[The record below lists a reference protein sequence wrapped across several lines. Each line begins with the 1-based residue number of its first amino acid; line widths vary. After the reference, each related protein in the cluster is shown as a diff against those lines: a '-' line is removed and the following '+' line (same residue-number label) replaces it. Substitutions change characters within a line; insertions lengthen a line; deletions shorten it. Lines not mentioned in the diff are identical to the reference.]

1 MIEVSHLTKRYG
13 GHTAV
18 SNLSFTIEKGQ
29 IYGFLGPNGAGKS
42 TTMNIVTGYL
52 SATSGEVTVGGKSIL
67 EDPNLVKRQIGY
79 LPEQPPLYQDMTV
92 KEYLYFMYELKKT
105 KLPREKHIKE
115 ICRLVK
121 IDNVYNRLIA
131 NLSKGYKQRVGIAQA
146 LLGDPEV
153 VLGKYG
159 ALLVVFLAPMA
170 VIGVYPLILS
180 AFGNVYLP
188 AAYSAWLGFFLLG
201 AALLAIGM
209 FISSLTE
216 SQAVAAGLCFL
227 VMLVNYF
234 ITSLAGFISTT
245 AFASFAAFTV
255 VILALA
261 GIVWFMTRSGLASG
275 VLALV
280 LEAVL
285 LFFYAGDTSAF
296 EGFFPEVMENLSL
309 FDQFYQFVNGVFDLR
324 AVVYLLSV
332 SGLFLFLTVQSLEKR
347 RWSE

>member
-1 MIEVSHLTKRYG
+1 M
-13 GHTAV
+13 TAV
-18 SNLSFTIEKGQ
+18 FRHELSSYFKSVSGYVFGAFLLLFAGIYTTDINLNAGLTNFEYVLDYMCI
-29 IYGFLGPNGAGKS
+29 IFLIIVPIL
-42 TTMNIVTGYL
+42 TMRVV
-52 SATSGEVTVGGKSIL
+52 AE
-67 EDPNLVKRQIGY
+67 ERQRTDQLLY
-79 LPEQPPLYQDMTV
+79 SLPLTMT
-92 KEYLYFMYELKKT
+92 
-105 KLPREKHIKE
+105 
-115 ICRLVK
+115 
-121 IDNVYNRLIA
+121 
-131 NLSKGYKQRVGIAQA
+131 
-146 LLGDPEV
+146 EV

-245 AFASFAAFTV
+245 AFASFASFTV

>member
-1 MIEVSHLTKRYG
+1 M
-13 GHTAV
+13 TAV
-18 SNLSFTIEKGQ
+18 FRHELSSYFKSVSGYVFGAFLLLFGGIYTTDINLNAGLTNFEYVLDYMCI
-29 IYGFLGPNGAGKS
+29 IFLIIVPIL
-42 TTMNIVTGYL
+42 TMRVV
-52 SATSGEVTVGGKSIL
+52 AE
-67 EDPNLVKRQIGY
+67 ERRQRTDQLLY
-79 LPEQPPLYQDMTV
+79 SLPLTMT
-92 KEYLYFMYELKKT
+92 
-105 KLPREKHIKE
+105 
-115 ICRLVK
+115 
-121 IDNVYNRLIA
+121 
-131 NLSKGYKQRVGIAQA
+131 
-146 LLGDPEV
+146 EV
-153 VLGKYG
+153 VLGKYE

-216 SQAVAAGLCFL
+216 SQAVAAGLCFV

>member
-1 MIEVSHLTKRYG
+1 M
-13 GHTAV
+13 TAV
-18 SNLSFTIEKGQ
+18 FRHELSSYFKSVSGYVFGAFLLLFGGIYTTDINLNAGLTNFEYVLDYMCI
-29 IYGFLGPNGAGKS
+29 IFLIIVPIL
-42 TTMNIVTGYL
+42 TMRVV
-52 SATSGEVTVGGKSIL
+52 AE
-67 EDPNLVKRQIGY
+67 ERRQRTDQLLY
-79 LPEQPPLYQDMTV
+79 SLPLTMT
-92 KEYLYFMYELKKT
+92 
-105 KLPREKHIKE
+105 
-115 ICRLVK
+115 
-121 IDNVYNRLIA
+121 
-131 NLSKGYKQRVGIAQA
+131 
-146 LLGDPEV
+146 EV

-234 ITSLAGFISTT
+234 ITSLADFISTT

-296 EGFFPEVMENLSL
+296 EGLFPEVMENLSL

>member
-1 MIEVSHLTKRYG
+1 M
-13 GHTAV
+13 TAV
-18 SNLSFTIEKGQ
+18 FRHELSSYFKSVSGYVFGAFLLLFGGIYTTDINLNAGLTNFEYVLDYMCI
-29 IYGFLGPNGAGKS
+29 IFLIIVPIL
-42 TTMNIVTGYL
+42 TMRVV
-52 SATSGEVTVGGKSIL
+52 AE
-67 EDPNLVKRQIGY
+67 ERRQRTDQLLY
-79 LPEQPPLYQDMTV
+79 SLPLTMT
-92 KEYLYFMYELKKT
+92 
-105 KLPREKHIKE
+105 
-115 ICRLVK
+115 
-121 IDNVYNRLIA
+121 
-131 NLSKGYKQRVGIAQA
+131 
-146 LLGDPEV
+146 EV

-216 SQAVAAGLCFL
+216 SQAVAAGLCFV

-234 ITSLAGFISTT
+234 ITSLADFISTT

>member
-1 MIEVSHLTKRYG
+1 M
-13 GHTAV
+13 TAV
-18 SNLSFTIEKGQ
+18 FRHELSSYFKSVSGYVFGAFLLLFAGIYTTDINLNAGLTNFEYVLDYMCI
-29 IYGFLGPNGAGKS
+29 IFLIIVPIL
-42 TTMNIVTGYL
+42 TMRVV
-52 SATSGEVTVGGKSIL
+52 AE
-67 EDPNLVKRQIGY
+67 ERRQRTDQLLY
-79 LPEQPPLYQDMTV
+79 SLPLTMT
-92 KEYLYFMYELKKT
+92 
-105 KLPREKHIKE
+105 
-115 ICRLVK
+115 
-121 IDNVYNRLIA
+121 
-131 NLSKGYKQRVGIAQA
+131 
-146 LLGDPEV
+146 EV

-188 AAYSAWLGFFLLG
+188 TAYSAWLGFFLLG
-201 AALLAIGM
+201 ATLLAIGM

-234 ITSLAGFISTT
+234 ITSLADFISTT

>member
-1 MIEVSHLTKRYG
+1 M
-13 GHTAV
+13 TAV
-18 SNLSFTIEKGQ
+18 FRHELSSYFKSVSGYVFGAFLLLFGGIYTTDINLNAGLTNFEYVLDYMCI
-29 IYGFLGPNGAGKS
+29 IFLIIVPIL
-42 TTMNIVTGYL
+42 TMRVV
-52 SATSGEVTVGGKSIL
+52 AE
-67 EDPNLVKRQIGY
+67 ERRQRTDQLLY
-79 LPEQPPLYQDMTV
+79 SLPLTMT
-92 KEYLYFMYELKKT
+92 
-105 KLPREKHIKE
+105 
-115 ICRLVK
+115 
-121 IDNVYNRLIA
+121 
-131 NLSKGYKQRVGIAQA
+131 
-146 LLGDPEV
+146 EV

-188 AAYSAWLGFFLLG
+188 AAYNAWLGFFLLG

-216 SQAVAAGLCFL
+216 SQAVAAGLCFV

-245 AFASFAAFTV
+245 ASASFAAFTV

>member
-1 MIEVSHLTKRYG
+1 M
-13 GHTAV
+13 TAV
-18 SNLSFTIEKGQ
+18 FRHELSSYFKSVSGYVFGAFLLLFGGIYTTDINLNAGLTNFEYVLDYMCI
-29 IYGFLGPNGAGKS
+29 IFLIIVPIL
-42 TTMNIVTGYL
+42 TMRVV
-52 SATSGEVTVGGKSIL
+52 AE
-67 EDPNLVKRQIGY
+67 ERRQRTDQLLY
-79 LPEQPPLYQDMTV
+79 SLPLTMT
-92 KEYLYFMYELKKT
+92 
-105 KLPREKHIKE
+105 
-115 ICRLVK
+115 
-121 IDNVYNRLIA
+121 
-131 NLSKGYKQRVGIAQA
+131 
-146 LLGDPEV
+146 EV

-216 SQAVAAGLCFL
+216 SQAVAAGLCFV

-234 ITSLAGFISTT
+234 ITSLADFISTT
-245 AFASFAAFTV
+245 AFASFASFTV

-296 EGFFPEVMENLSL
+296 EGLFPEVMENLSL

>member
-1 MIEVSHLTKRYG
+1 M
-13 GHTAV
+13 TAV
-18 SNLSFTIEKGQ
+18 FRHELSSYFKSVSGYVFGAFLLLFAGIYTTDINLNAGLTNFEYVLDYMCI
-29 IYGFLGPNGAGKS
+29 IFLIIVPIL
-42 TTMNIVTGYL
+42 TMRVV
-52 SATSGEVTVGGKSIL
+52 AE
-67 EDPNLVKRQIGY
+67 ERRQRTDQLLY
-79 LPEQPPLYQDMTV
+79 SLPLTMT
-92 KEYLYFMYELKKT
+92 
-105 KLPREKHIKE
+105 
-115 ICRLVK
+115 
-121 IDNVYNRLIA
+121 
-131 NLSKGYKQRVGIAQA
+131 
-146 LLGDPEV
+146 EV

-188 AAYSAWLGFFLLG
+188 TAYSAWLGFFLLG
-201 AALLAIGM
+201 ATLLAIGM

-234 ITSLAGFISTT
+234 ITSLADFISTT

-296 EGFFPEVMENLSL
+296 EGLFPEVMENLSL

-332 SGLFLFLTVQSLEKR
+332 SGLFLFQIGRAHV
-347 RWSE
+347 

>member
-1 MIEVSHLTKRYG
+1 M
-13 GHTAV
+13 TAV
-18 SNLSFTIEKGQ
+18 FRHELSSCF
-29 IYGFLGPNGAGKS
+29 KS
-42 TTMNIVTGYL
+42 VSGYVFC
-52 SATSGEVTVGGKSIL
+52 AF
-67 EDPNLVKRQIGY
+67 
-79 LPEQPPLYQDMTV
+79 QPPSAGIYTTDINLNAGLTNFEYVLDYMCIIFLIIVPILTMRVVAEERRQRTDQLLYSLPLTMT
-92 KEYLYFMYELKKT
+92 
-105 KLPREKHIKE
+105 
-115 ICRLVK
+115 
-121 IDNVYNRLIA
+121 
-131 NLSKGYKQRVGIAQA
+131 
-146 LLGDPEV
+146 EV

-216 SQAVAAGLCFL
+216 SQAVAAGLCFV

-245 AFASFAAFTV
+245 AFASFASFTV

-296 EGFFPEVMENLSL
+296 EGLFPEVMENLSL

>member
-1 MIEVSHLTKRYG
+1 M
-13 GHTAV
+13 TAV
-18 SNLSFTIEKGQ
+18 FRHELSSYFKSVSGYVFGAFLLLFGGIYTTDINLNAGLTNFEYVLDYMCI
-29 IYGFLGPNGAGKS
+29 IFLIIVPIL
-42 TTMNIVTGYL
+42 TMRVV
-52 SATSGEVTVGGKSIL
+52 AE
-67 EDPNLVKRQIGY
+67 ERRQRTDQLLY
-79 LPEQPPLYQDMTV
+79 SLPLTMT
-92 KEYLYFMYELKKT
+92 
-105 KLPREKHIKE
+105 
-115 ICRLVK
+115 
-121 IDNVYNRLIA
+121 
-131 NLSKGYKQRVGIAQA
+131 
-146 LLGDPEV
+146 EV
-153 VLGKYG
+153 VLGKYE

-216 SQAVAAGLCFL
+216 SQAVAAGLCFV

-234 ITSLAGFISTT
+234 ITSLADFISTT

>member
-1 MIEVSHLTKRYG
+1 M
-13 GHTAV
+13 TAV
-18 SNLSFTIEKGQ
+18 FRHELSSYFKSVSGYVFGAFLLLFGGIYTTDINLNAGLTNFEYVLDYMCI
-29 IYGFLGPNGAGKS
+29 IFLIIVPIL
-42 TTMNIVTGYL
+42 TMRVV
-52 SATSGEVTVGGKSIL
+52 AE
-67 EDPNLVKRQIGY
+67 ERRQRTDQLLY
-79 LPEQPPLYQDMTV
+79 SLPLTMT
-92 KEYLYFMYELKKT
+92 
-105 KLPREKHIKE
+105 
-115 ICRLVK
+115 
-121 IDNVYNRLIA
+121 
-131 NLSKGYKQRVGIAQA
+131 
-146 LLGDPEV
+146 EV

-188 AAYSAWLGFFLLG
+188 AAYNAWLGFFLLG

-216 SQAVAAGLCFL
+216 SQAVAAGLCFV

-245 AFASFAAFTV
+245 AFASFASFTV

-296 EGFFPEVMENLSL
+296 EGLFPEVMENLSL

>member
-1 MIEVSHLTKRYG
+1 M
-13 GHTAV
+13 TAV
-18 SNLSFTIEKGQ
+18 FRHELSSYFKSVSGYVFGAFLLLFGGIYTTDINLNAGLTNFEYVLDYMCI
-29 IYGFLGPNGAGKS
+29 IFLIIVPIL
-42 TTMNIVTGYL
+42 TMRVV
-52 SATSGEVTVGGKSIL
+52 AE
-67 EDPNLVKRQIGY
+67 ERRQRTDQLLY
-79 LPEQPPLYQDMTV
+79 SLPLTMT
-92 KEYLYFMYELKKT
+92 
-105 KLPREKHIKE
+105 
-115 ICRLVK
+115 
-121 IDNVYNRLIA
+121 
-131 NLSKGYKQRVGIAQA
+131 
-146 LLGDPEV
+146 EV

-296 EGFFPEVMENLSL
+296 EGLFPEVMENLSL

>member
-1 MIEVSHLTKRYG
+1 M
-13 GHTAV
+13 TAV
-18 SNLSFTIEKGQ
+18 FRHELSSYFKSVSGYVFGAFLLLFAGIYTTDINLNAGLTSFEYVLDYMCI
-29 IYGFLGPNGAGKS
+29 IFLIIVPIL
-42 TTMNIVTGYL
+42 TMRVV
-52 SATSGEVTVGGKSIL
+52 AE
-67 EDPNLVKRQIGY
+67 ERRQRTDQLLY
-79 LPEQPPLYQDMTV
+79 SLPLTMT
-92 KEYLYFMYELKKT
+92 
-105 KLPREKHIKE
+105 
-115 ICRLVK
+115 
-121 IDNVYNRLIA
+121 
-131 NLSKGYKQRVGIAQA
+131 
-146 LLGDPEV
+146 EV

-216 SQAVAAGLCFL
+216 SQAVAAGLCFV

-245 AFASFAAFTV
+245 AFASFASFTV

-296 EGFFPEVMENLSL
+296 EGLFPEVMENLSL

>member
-1 MIEVSHLTKRYG
+1 M
-13 GHTAV
+13 TAV
-18 SNLSFTIEKGQ
+18 FRHELSSYFKSVSGYVFGAFLLLFAGIYTTDINLNAGLTNFEYVLDYMCI
-29 IYGFLGPNGAGKS
+29 IFLIIVPIL
-42 TTMNIVTGYL
+42 TMRVV
-52 SATSGEVTVGGKSIL
+52 AE
-67 EDPNLVKRQIGY
+67 ERRQRTDQLLY
-79 LPEQPPLYQDMTV
+79 SLPLTMT
-92 KEYLYFMYELKKT
+92 
-105 KLPREKHIKE
+105 
-115 ICRLVK
+115 
-121 IDNVYNRLIA
+121 
-131 NLSKGYKQRVGIAQA
+131 
-146 LLGDPEV
+146 EV

-216 SQAVAAGLCFL
+216 SQAVAAGLCF
-227 VMLVNYF
+227 VVILVNYF

-245 AFASFAAFTV
+245 AFASFASFTV

-296 EGFFPEVMENLSL
+296 EGLFPEVMENLSL

>member
-1 MIEVSHLTKRYG
+1 M
-13 GHTAV
+13 TAV
-18 SNLSFTIEKGQ
+18 FRHELSSYFKSVSGYVFGAFLLLFAGIYTTDINLNSGLTSFEYVLSYMCIIFLIIVPILTMQVVAEERRQRTDQ
-29 IYGFLGPNGAGKS
+29 ILYSLPL
-42 TTMNIVTGYL
+42 TMT
-52 SATSGEVTVGGKSIL
+52 
-67 EDPNLVKRQIGY
+67 
-79 LPEQPPLYQDMTV
+79 
-92 KEYLYFMYELKKT
+92 
-105 KLPREKHIKE
+105 
-115 ICRLVK
+115 
-121 IDNVYNRLIA
+121 
-131 NLSKGYKQRVGIAQA
+131 
-146 LLGDPEV
+146 EV

-188 AAYSAWLGFFLLG
+188 TAYSAWLGFFLLG
-201 AALLAIGM
+201 ATLLAIGM

>member
-1 MIEVSHLTKRYG
+1 M
-13 GHTAV
+13 TAV
-18 SNLSFTIEKGQ
+18 FRHELSSYFKSVSGYVFGAFLLLFAGIYTTDINLNAGLTNFEYVLDYMCI
-29 IYGFLGPNGAGKS
+29 IFLIIVPIL
-42 TTMNIVTGYL
+42 TMRVV
-52 SATSGEVTVGGKSIL
+52 AE
-67 EDPNLVKRQIGY
+67 ERQRTDQLLY
-79 LPEQPPLYQDMTV
+79 SLPLTMT
-92 KEYLYFMYELKKT
+92 
-105 KLPREKHIKE
+105 
-115 ICRLVK
+115 
-121 IDNVYNRLIA
+121 
-131 NLSKGYKQRVGIAQA
+131 
-146 LLGDPEV
+146 EV

-216 SQAVAAGLCFL
+216 SQAVAAGLCFV

-245 AFASFAAFTV
+245 AFASFASFTV

-296 EGFFPEVMENLSL
+296 EGLFPEVMENLSL

>member
-1 MIEVSHLTKRYG
+1 M
-13 GHTAV
+13 TAV
-18 SNLSFTIEKGQ
+18 FRHELSSYFKSVSGYVFGAFLLLFAGIYTTDINLNAGLTNFEYVLDYMCI
-29 IYGFLGPNGAGKS
+29 IFLIIVPIL
-42 TTMNIVTGYL
+42 TMRVV
-52 SATSGEVTVGGKSIL
+52 AE
-67 EDPNLVKRQIGY
+67 ERRQRTDQLLY
-79 LPEQPPLYQDMTV
+79 SLPLTMT
-92 KEYLYFMYELKKT
+92 
-105 KLPREKHIKE
+105 
-115 ICRLVK
+115 
-121 IDNVYNRLIA
+121 
-131 NLSKGYKQRVGIAQA
+131 
-146 LLGDPEV
+146 EV

-245 AFASFAAFTV
+245 AFASFASFTV

-296 EGFFPEVMENLSL
+296 EGLFPEVMENLSL

>member
-1 MIEVSHLTKRYG
+1 M
-13 GHTAV
+13 TAV
-18 SNLSFTIEKGQ
+18 FRHELSSYFKSVSGYVFGAFLLLFAGIYTTDINLNAGLTNFEYVLDYMCI
-29 IYGFLGPNGAGKS
+29 IFLIIVPIL
-42 TTMNIVTGYL
+42 TMRVV
-52 SATSGEVTVGGKSIL
+52 AE
-67 EDPNLVKRQIGY
+67 ERRQRTDQLLY
-79 LPEQPPLYQDMTV
+79 SLPLTMT
-92 KEYLYFMYELKKT
+92 
-105 KLPREKHIKE
+105 
-115 ICRLVK
+115 
-121 IDNVYNRLIA
+121 
-131 NLSKGYKQRVGIAQA
+131 
-146 LLGDPEV
+146 EV

-209 FISSLTE
+209 FISSLTRARRWRRGCA
-216 SQAVAAGLCFL
+216 SWSCW
-227 VMLVNYF
+227 
-234 ITSLAGFISTT
+234 STT
-245 AFASFAAFTV
+245 SSPACWLHLHHRLRLLRRLHRGDPGPGGDRLV
-255 VILALA
+255 HDPQRLAP
-261 GIVWFMTRSGLASG
+261 G

-296 EGFFPEVMENLSL
+296 EGLFPEVMENLSL

>member
-1 MIEVSHLTKRYG
+1 M
-13 GHTAV
+13 TAV
-18 SNLSFTIEKGQ
+18 FRHELSSYFKSVSGYVFGAFLLLFAGIYTTDINLNAGLTNFEYVLDYMCI
-29 IYGFLGPNGAGKS
+29 IFLIIVPIL
-42 TTMNIVTGYL
+42 TMRVV
-52 SATSGEVTVGGKSIL
+52 AE
-67 EDPNLVKRQIGY
+67 ERRQRTDQLLY
-79 LPEQPPLYQDMTV
+79 SLPLTMT
-92 KEYLYFMYELKKT
+92 
-105 KLPREKHIKE
+105 
-115 ICRLVK
+115 
-121 IDNVYNRLIA
+121 
-131 NLSKGYKQRVGIAQA
+131 
-146 LLGDPEV
+146 EV

-234 ITSLAGFISTT
+234 ITSLADFISTT
-245 AFASFAAFTV
+245 AFASFASFTV

-296 EGFFPEVMENLSL
+296 EGLFPEVMENLSL

>member
-1 MIEVSHLTKRYG
+1 M
-13 GHTAV
+13 TAV
-18 SNLSFTIEKGQ
+18 FRHELSSYFKSVSGYVFGAFLLLFAGIYTTDINLNAGLTNFEYVLDYMCI
-29 IYGFLGPNGAGKS
+29 IFLIIVPIL
-42 TTMNIVTGYL
+42 TMRVV
-52 SATSGEVTVGGKSIL
+52 AE
-67 EDPNLVKRQIGY
+67 ERRQRTDQLLY
-79 LPEQPPLYQDMTV
+79 SLPLTMT
-92 KEYLYFMYELKKT
+92 
-105 KLPREKHIKE
+105 
-115 ICRLVK
+115 
-121 IDNVYNRLIA
+121 
-131 NLSKGYKQRVGIAQA
+131 
-146 LLGDPEV
+146 EV

-188 AAYSAWLGFFLLG
+188 AAYNAWLGFFLLG

-296 EGFFPEVMENLSL
+296 EGLFPEVMENLSL

>member
-1 MIEVSHLTKRYG
+1 M
-13 GHTAV
+13 TAV
-18 SNLSFTIEKGQ
+18 FRHELSSYFKSVSGYVFGAFLLLFAGIYTTDINLNAGLTNFEYVLDYMCI
-29 IYGFLGPNGAGKS
+29 IFLIIVPIL
-42 TTMNIVTGYL
+42 TMRVV
-52 SATSGEVTVGGKSIL
+52 AE
-67 EDPNLVKRQIGY
+67 ERRQRTDQLLY
-79 LPEQPPLYQDMTV
+79 SLPLTMT
-92 KEYLYFMYELKKT
+92 
-105 KLPREKHIKE
+105 
-115 ICRLVK
+115 
-121 IDNVYNRLIA
+121 
-131 NLSKGYKQRVGIAQA
+131 
-146 LLGDPEV
+146 EV

-216 SQAVAAGLCFL
+216 SQAVAAGLCFV

-234 ITSLAGFISTT
+234 ITSLADFISTT
-245 AFASFAAFTV
+245 AFASFASFTV

>member
-1 MIEVSHLTKRYG
+1 M
-13 GHTAV
+13 TAV
-18 SNLSFTIEKGQ
+18 FRHELSSYFKSVSGYVFGAFLLLFAGIYTTDINLNAGLTNFEYVLDYMCI
-29 IYGFLGPNGAGKS
+29 IFLIIVPIL
-42 TTMNIVTGYL
+42 TMRVV
-52 SATSGEVTVGGKSIL
+52 AE
-67 EDPNLVKRQIGY
+67 ERRQRTDQLLY
-79 LPEQPPLYQDMTV
+79 SLPLTMT
-92 KEYLYFMYELKKT
+92 
-105 KLPREKHIKE
+105 
-115 ICRLVK
+115 
-121 IDNVYNRLIA
+121 
-131 NLSKGYKQRVGIAQA
+131 
-146 LLGDPEV
+146 EV

-188 AAYSAWLGFFLLG
+188 TAYSAWLGFFLLG
-201 AALLAIGM
+201 ATLLAIGM

-216 SQAVAAGLCFL
+216 SQAVAAGLCFV

-245 AFASFAAFTV
+245 AFASFASFTV

-296 EGFFPEVMENLSL
+296 EGLFPEVMENLSL

>member
-1 MIEVSHLTKRYG
+1 MTAVFRHEVSSYFKSVSGYVFGAFLLLFAGIYTTDINLNAGLTNFEY
-13 GHTAV
+13 V
-18 SNLSFTIEKGQ
+18 LDYMCI
-29 IYGFLGPNGAGKS
+29 IFLIIVPIL
-42 TTMNIVTGYL
+42 TMRVV
-52 SATSGEVTVGGKSIL
+52 AE
-67 EDPNLVKRQIGY
+67 ERRQRTDQLLY
-79 LPEQPPLYQDMTV
+79 SLPLTMT
-92 KEYLYFMYELKKT
+92 
-105 KLPREKHIKE
+105 
-115 ICRLVK
+115 
-121 IDNVYNRLIA
+121 
-131 NLSKGYKQRVGIAQA
+131 
-146 LLGDPEV
+146 EV

-216 SQAVAAGLCFL
+216 SQAVAAGLCFV

-245 AFASFAAFTV
+245 AFASFASFTV

-296 EGFFPEVMENLSL
+296 EGLFPEVMENLSL

>member
-1 MIEVSHLTKRYG
+1 M
-13 GHTAV
+13 TAV
-18 SNLSFTIEKGQ
+18 FRHELSSYFKSVSGYVFGAFLLLFAGIYTTDINLNSGLTSFEYVLSYMCIIFLIIVPILTMQVVAEERRQRTDQ
-29 IYGFLGPNGAGKS
+29 ILYSLPL
-42 TTMNIVTGYL
+42 TMT
-52 SATSGEVTVGGKSIL
+52 
-67 EDPNLVKRQIGY
+67 
-79 LPEQPPLYQDMTV
+79 
-92 KEYLYFMYELKKT
+92 
-105 KLPREKHIKE
+105 
-115 ICRLVK
+115 
-121 IDNVYNRLIA
+121 
-131 NLSKGYKQRVGIAQA
+131 
-146 LLGDPEV
+146 EV

-234 ITSLAGFISTT
+234 ITSLADFISTT

-296 EGFFPEVMENLSL
+296 EGLFPEVMENLSL

>member
-1 MIEVSHLTKRYG
+1 M
-13 GHTAV
+13 TAV
-18 SNLSFTIEKGQ
+18 FRHELSSYFKSVSGYVFGAFLLLFAGIYTTDINVNAGLTNIEYVLDYMC
-29 IYGFLGPNGAGKS
+29 IIFLIIVPIL
-42 TTMNIVTGYL
+42 TMRVV
-52 SATSGEVTVGGKSIL
+52 AE
-67 EDPNLVKRQIGY
+67 ERRQRTDQLLY
-79 LPEQPPLYQDMTV
+79 SLPLTMT
-92 KEYLYFMYELKKT
+92 
-105 KLPREKHIKE
+105 
-115 ICRLVK
+115 
-121 IDNVYNRLIA
+121 
-131 NLSKGYKQRVGIAQA
+131 
-146 LLGDPEV
+146 EV

-216 SQAVAAGLCFL
+216 SQAVAAGLCFV

-245 AFASFAAFTV
+245 AFASFASFTV

-296 EGFFPEVMENLSL
+296 EGLFPEVMENLSL

>member
-1 MIEVSHLTKRYG
+1 M
-13 GHTAV
+13 TAV
-18 SNLSFTIEKGQ
+18 FRHELSSYFKSVSGYVFGAFLLLFAGIYTTDINLNAGLTNFEYVLDYMCI
-29 IYGFLGPNGAGKS
+29 IFLIIVPIL
-42 TTMNIVTGYL
+42 TMRVV
-52 SATSGEVTVGGKSIL
+52 AE
-67 EDPNLVKRQIGY
+67 ERQRTDQLLY
-79 LPEQPPLYQDMTV
+79 SLPLTMT
-92 KEYLYFMYELKKT
+92 
-105 KLPREKHIKE
+105 
-115 ICRLVK
+115 
-121 IDNVYNRLIA
+121 
-131 NLSKGYKQRVGIAQA
+131 
-146 LLGDPEV
+146 EV

-188 AAYSAWLGFFLLG
+188 TAYSAWLGFFLLG
-201 AALLAIGM
+201 ATLLAIGM

-234 ITSLAGFISTT
+234 ITSLADFISTT

-296 EGFFPEVMENLSL
+296 EGLFPEVMENLSL